1 MALVIMNKMSNRKN
15 EDNYV
20 TTREAALLLGVSLR
34 TIQLWVENGVLKAWK
49 TAGGHRRIPHNE
61 IAKLLKQ
68 QQSDI
73 EEEYHPRTLKILVV
87 EDESELLQVYQV
99 HLNSWGFNCQVLTA
113 KDGYEG
119 LLQVG
124 QHHPDMIISDLMMPD
139 MDGFRLIRSIKGH
152 DETKETQVI
161 VVTSLNNEDIESQ
174 GGLPADVLVL
184 NKPIPFDVIKGLIMG
199 RITSDEF
206 L

>member
-1 MALVIMNKMSNRKN
+1 MTEASKINDKDSF
-15 EDNYV
+15 V

-34 TIQLWVENGVLKAWK
+34 TIQLWVESGVLKAWK
-49 TAGGHRRIPHNE
+49 TAGGHRRIPRSA

-73 EEEYHPRTLKILVV
+73 EGESYPRMLKILVV
-87 EDESELLQVYQV
+87 EDEPELLQLYQV
-99 HLNSWGFNCQVLTA
+99 QINSWGFNCQVLTA

-124 QHHPDMIISDLMMPD
+124 QYKPDLIISDLMMPD
-139 MDGFRLIRSIKGH
+139 MDGFRMIRSIKSH
-152 DETKETQVI
+152 LETKETQVI
-161 VVTSLNNEDIESQ
+161 VVTSLNDEDIESQ

-184 NKPIPFDVIKGLIMG
+184 KKPIPFDVIKGLIMG
-199 RITSDEF
+199 MVASS
-206 L
+206 LKNS